1 MTNLGL
7 KKKKLYISFFCDAK
21 MNNSP
26 ILIISNLKYNVYL
39 INDFLPV
46 FFCSSNE
53 LNEKNL
59 LLV

>member
-1 MTNLGL
+1 MTNLGYL
-7 KKKKLYISFFCDAK
+7 KKNIIFHFFCDAK

-26 ILIISNLKYNVYL
+26 VLIISNLKYNVYL
-39 INDFLPV
+39 INDFLPG